1 MTWQN
6 NNTSKSCIFNYL
18 EKYMFAIKSYQIR
31 KLYAN
36 INIPL
41 FSFYIRQIIQS
52 TAIIFTICYIKQFI
66 FMYSYS
72 WVIFE
77 QKNLTLCDLSQ
88 KHFMKMTLQIPY
100 ISLCI
105 VSSSGLQKR
114 KKKIYTIKY
123 AGLARIIKLY

>member
-6 NNTSKSCIFNYL
+6 SNTSKSCILNYV

-36 INIPL
+36 ISLPYFILYTTNNTIYSNNL
-41 FSFYIRQIIQS
+41 HYMLHKAIYIYVYLYYIYIR
-52 TAIIFTICYIKQFI
+52 T
-66 FMYSYS
+66 
-72 WVIFE
+72 
-77 QKNLTLCDLSQ
+77 KNLTLCDLSQ

-105 VSSSGLQKR
+105 VSSSGL
-114 KKKIYTIKY
+114 
-123 AGLARIIKLY
+123 